1 MPDLRAWI
9 RPRARTA
16 LELVAHPEQ
25 PRASQRLERF
35 VGCESQVRR
44 TQDEQVKLEG
54 ADDKSVTV
62 QRVAHMRNLDALLP
76 FRSRQISLPCS
87 SRAGQLCLVY
97 HITRPALDMKSPAA
111 DETAKRKQEI
121 VRAAKA

>member
-1 MPDLRAWI
+1 M
-9 RPRARTA
+9 
-16 LELVAHPEQ
+16 
-25 PRASQRLERF
+25 
-35 VGCESQVRR
+35 
-44 TQDEQVKLEG
+44 KLEG

-62 QRVAHMRNLDALLP
+62 RRVAHMRNLDALLP
-76 FRSRQISLPCS
+76 FRSRQISLSCS